1 MLEKYIDK
9 IKNKDVQVNIREAY
23 ESLPEYFHK
32 VAASSTGKYHPKFS
46 LGDGG
51 LVRHTQ
57 CALDVA
63 VEIFRITN
71 SIDELGRD
79 IVIGSLILHDGLKY
93 GLNNSPHTVKKH
105 DDIMADWL
113 IDFWK
118 KVDFPG
124 KTEIIKCIKSHMGQW
139 ATSSPPKTKLQR
151 FVHFCD
157 YIASRK
163 FWDSYYKD

>member
-1 MLEKYIDK
+1 MENYINK
-9 IKNKDVQVNIREAY
+9 IKNPDIKKNVKAAF

-46 LGDGG
+46 LGEGG

-57 CALDVA
+57 CALDIA
-63 VEIFRITN
+63 VSLFVITGGLEEK
-71 SIDELGRD
+71 DKD
-79 IVIGSLILHDGLKY
+79 IIIGSLILHDGLKH

-105 DDIMADWL
+105 DDIMSDWL
-113 IDFWK
+113 FDFWK
-118 KVDFPG
+118 DRKFEG
-124 KTEIIKCIKSHMGQW
+124 KYKIISCIKSHMGQW
-139 ATSSPPKTKLQR
+139 ATSTKPTQKLQR

-163 FWDSYYKD
+163 FWDKYYN